1 MLGVPVLFS
10 LGSPMAGIGSPPLG
24 WLLIGIGTLWGAW
37 ALWTSDLVR
46 VWRKRRKRGKRT
58 ENERPHERP
67 QDLEVPPGAT
77 QQRFKLYEAAC
88 LLANVEPAWP
98 LPNQLSLDRLDF
110 LVDAVRVHD
119 PYVKHVELR
128 VVIPSYAM
136 RPLDLTNFALRQHTY
151 ISQLRIRD
159 AQQIARLRD
168 VKLGITCK
176 ELDREA
182 LHNVAVD
189 RKVLREYLESK
200 SRPVPEFLH
209 ESHDRPDSDS
219 ERED

>member
-37 ALWTSDLVR
+37 ALWTSDPVR
-46 VWRKRRKRGKRT
+46 VWRKRRKRT
-58 ENERPHERP
+58 DNERP
-67 QDLEVPPGAT
+67 QDLEVPPGAP
-77 QQRFKLYEAAC
+77 QQRFKLHEAAC

-98 LPNQLSLDRLDF
+98 LPNQLSSDKLDF

-119 PYVKHVELR
+119 PDVKHVELR
-128 VVIPSYAM
+128 VVIPENAM
-136 RPLDLTNFALRQHTY
+136 RPLDSSFALRQHTY

-159 AQQIARLRD
+159 AQQIAHLRD
-168 VKLGITCK
+168 VKSGITCK

-182 LHNVAVD
+182 LHNVEVD

-209 ESHDRPDSDS
+209 EIHDKSDS
-219 ERED
+219 GQ